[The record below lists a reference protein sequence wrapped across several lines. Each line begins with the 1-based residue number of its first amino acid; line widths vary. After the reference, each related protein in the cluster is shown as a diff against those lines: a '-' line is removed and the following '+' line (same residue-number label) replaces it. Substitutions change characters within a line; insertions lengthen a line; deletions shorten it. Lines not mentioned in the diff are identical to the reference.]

1 MTAIRSR
8 CSTRLRKVSRS
19 LVERSAQC
27 MSSSTSSTGVV
38 SASSASMPSTAPN
51 SCCCA
56 MPGTSPP
63 AGSALFRSGNSNP
76 STGRAASASASA
88 GVVCAALRSASAS
101 GRYGTLSPSSAHRPD
116 NTMNPRAAA
125 TVASSAT
132 SRVLPMP
139 ASPLTRATMGSSVTA
154 RSSTRVR
161 RPNSPSLP
169 TSLVAGACSMTQVSQ
184 VVTTNGA
191 ARGPRWRA
199 GAQGLPSP
207 SVQDADLA
215 SAAEELY
222 ALSPGDFTAARDE
235 RAAQARAA
243 GDRDLALAIGG
254 LRRPVV
260 SAWLVNQLAR
270 EAKDQVAELV
280 ALGESLRQAQQ
291 DLAGERVREL
301 SAQRRTLVAALVA
314 EAKRIAARDGR
325 PAGLQVEREVDAT
338 LQAALAD
345 SGAAA
350 AVQAGCLA
358 SPLSYAGLGVGDA
371 ASVAT
376 RGRRAPAAAP
386 ARDKAERKPAR
397 RAPAGGKRETP
408 AEREARRA
416 VEQAEREARQAA
428 AEAERR
434 ANKIAEAQL
443 AVSQATETL
452 ADATAALDQAEQK
465 VISARAAQE
474 SARQQVE
481 RLDQELSLAV
491 AEESRANRAVRDAQR
506 GKEAAARAA
515 DTAKRQLARAEAA
528 ARRLD

>member
-1 MTAIRSR
+1 MR
-8 CSTRLRKVSRS
+8 
-19 LVERSAQC
+19 
-27 MSSSTSSTGVV
+27 
-38 SASSASMPSTAPN
+38 
-51 SCCCA
+51 
-56 MPGTSPP
+56 
-63 AGSALFRSGNSNP
+63 
-76 STGRAASASASA
+76 
-88 GVVCAALRSASAS
+88 
-101 GRYGTLSPSSAHRPD
+101 
-116 NTMNPRAAA
+116 
-125 TVASSAT
+125 
-132 SRVLPMP
+132 
-139 ASPLTRATMGSSVTA
+139 
-154 RSSTRVR
+154 
-161 RPNSPSLP
+161 
-169 TSLVAGACSMTQVSQ
+169 
-184 VVTTNGA
+184 
-191 ARGPRWRA
+191 
-199 GAQGLPSP
+199 
-207 SVQDADLA
+207 DADLA

-235 RAAQARAA
+235 RAAEARAA
-243 GDRDLALAIGG
+243 GDRDLAQAIGG

-270 EAKDQVAELV
+270 EARDQVAELV

-301 SAQRRTLVAALVA
+301 SAQRRTLVAGLVA

-386 ARDKAERKPAR
+386 ARDKAERKPPR

-416 VEQAEREARQAA
+416 AEQAEREARRAA

-434 ANKIAEAQL
+434 ADKIADAQR
-443 AVSQATETL
+443 AVSQATENL
-452 ADATAALDQAEQK
+452 ADATAALDQAEQT

-481 RLDQELSLAV
+481 RLDKELGLAV

-506 GKEAAARAA
+506 GKEAADRAA
-515 DTAKRQLARAEAA
+515 DAAKRQLARAETA

>member
-1 MTAIRSR
+1 MR
-8 CSTRLRKVSRS
+8 
-19 LVERSAQC
+19 
-27 MSSSTSSTGVV
+27 
-38 SASSASMPSTAPN
+38 
-51 SCCCA
+51 
-56 MPGTSPP
+56 
-63 AGSALFRSGNSNP
+63 
-76 STGRAASASASA
+76 
-88 GVVCAALRSASAS
+88 
-101 GRYGTLSPSSAHRPD
+101 
-116 NTMNPRAAA
+116 
-125 TVASSAT
+125 
-132 SRVLPMP
+132 
-139 ASPLTRATMGSSVTA
+139 
-154 RSSTRVR
+154 
-161 RPNSPSLP
+161 
-169 TSLVAGACSMTQVSQ
+169 
-184 VVTTNGA
+184 
-191 ARGPRWRA
+191 
-199 GAQGLPSP
+199 
-207 SVQDADLA
+207 DADLA

-222 ALSPGDFTAARDE
+222 SLSPGDFTAARDE
-235 RAAQARAA
+235 RAAAARAA
-243 GDRDLALAIGG
+243 GDRDLAEAIGG

-270 EAKDQVAELV
+270 GARDQVAELV

-301 SAQRRTLVAALVA
+301 SAQRRTLVAGLVA
-314 EAKRIAARDGR
+314 EAKRIAARGGR

-376 RGRRAPAAAP
+376 RGRRAPAPAP

-416 VEQAEREARQAA
+416 AEQAEREARQAA

-434 ANKIAEAQL
+434 ANKIAEAQR

-452 ADATAALDQAEQK
+452 ADAIAALDQAEQK
-465 VISARAAQE
+465 VIGARAAQE

-481 RLDQELSLAV
+481 RLDKELSLAV

-506 GKEAAARAA
+506 GKEAADRAA
-515 DTAKRQLARAEAA
+515 DAAKRQLARAETA

>member
-1 MTAIRSR
+1 MR
-8 CSTRLRKVSRS
+8 
-19 LVERSAQC
+19 
-27 MSSSTSSTGVV
+27 
-38 SASSASMPSTAPN
+38 
-51 SCCCA
+51 
-56 MPGTSPP
+56 
-63 AGSALFRSGNSNP
+63 
-76 STGRAASASASA
+76 
-88 GVVCAALRSASAS
+88 
-101 GRYGTLSPSSAHRPD
+101 
-116 NTMNPRAAA
+116 
-125 TVASSAT
+125 
-132 SRVLPMP
+132 
-139 ASPLTRATMGSSVTA
+139 
-154 RSSTRVR
+154 
-161 RPNSPSLP
+161 
-169 TSLVAGACSMTQVSQ
+169 
-184 VVTTNGA
+184 
-191 ARGPRWRA
+191 
-199 GAQGLPSP
+199 
-207 SVQDADLA
+207 DADLA

-235 RAAQARAA
+235 RAAEARAA
-243 GDRDLALAIGG
+243 GDRDLARAIGG

-270 EAKDQVAELV
+270 EARDQVAELV

-301 SAQRRTLVAALVA
+301 SAQRRMLVAGLVA
-314 EAKRIAARDGR
+314 EARRIAARDGR

-434 ANKIAEAQL
+434 ANKIAEAQR

-481 RLDQELSLAV
+481 RLDKELSLAV

-506 GKEAAARAA
+506 GKEAADRAA
-515 DTAKRQLARAEAA
+515 DAAKRQLARAETA

>member
-27 MSSSTSSTGVV
+27 MSSSTSSTGVF

-51 SCCCA
+51 SCCWA
-56 MPGTSPP
+56 MLAISPP
-63 AGSALFRSGNSNP
+63 ASSALSRSGRSIP
-76 STGRAASASASA
+76 STGRAAIA
-88 GVVCAALRSASAS
+88 GDVCAALRSASAS

-116 NTMNPRAAA
+116 KTMNPRAAA

-139 ASPLTRATMGSSVTA
+139 ASPLTRATMGSSATA

-161 RPNSPSLP
+161 RPNSAALP
-169 TSLVAGACSMTQVSQ
+169 TSLLAGACNMLQVSQ
-184 VVTTNGA
+184 VVTTDGA
-191 ARGPRWRA
+191 APEPSPPAHWRA
-199 GAQGLPSP
+199 VAQGLPSP

-215 SAAEELY
+215 SAAGELY

-243 GDRDLALAIGG
+243 GDRDLAQAIGE

-270 EAKDQVAELV
+270 EAGDQVAELV

-291 DLAGERVREL
+291 DLAGEQVREL
-301 SAQRRTLVAALVA
+301 SAQRRTVVAALVA

-325 PAGLQVEREVDAT
+325 PMGLQVEREVDAT
-338 LQAALAD
+338 LQPALAD

-350 AVQAGCLA
+350 AVQAGCLD

-376 RGRRAPAAAP
+376 RGRRAPAP
-386 ARDKAERKPAR
+386 RDKA
-397 RAPAGGKRETP
+397 P
-408 AEREARRA
+408 AERRP
-416 VEQAEREARQAA
+416 
-428 AEAERR
+428 
-434 ANKIAEAQL
+434 
-443 AVSQATETL
+443 
-452 ADATAALDQAEQK
+452 
-465 VISARAAQE
+465 
-474 SARQQVE
+474 
-481 RLDQELSLAV
+481 
-491 AEESRANRAVRDAQR
+491 
-506 GKEAAARAA
+506 
-515 DTAKRQLARAEAA
+515 ARAE
-528 ARRLD
+528 

>member
-1 MTAIRSR
+1 
-8 CSTRLRKVSRS
+8 
-19 LVERSAQC
+19 
-27 MSSSTSSTGVV
+27 
-38 SASSASMPSTAPN
+38 
-51 SCCCA
+51 
-56 MPGTSPP
+56 
-63 AGSALFRSGNSNP
+63 
-76 STGRAASASASA
+76 
-88 GVVCAALRSASAS
+88 
-101 GRYGTLSPSSAHRPD
+101 
-116 NTMNPRAAA
+116 
-125 TVASSAT
+125 
-132 SRVLPMP
+132 
-139 ASPLTRATMGSSVTA
+139 
-154 RSSTRVR
+154 VR
-161 RPNSPSLP
+161 
-169 TSLVAGACSMTQVSQ
+169 
-184 VVTTNGA
+184 
-191 ARGPRWRA
+191 
-199 GAQGLPSP
+199 
-207 SVQDADLA
+207 DADLT
-215 SAAEELY
+215 SAAEDLY
-222 ALSPGDFTAARDE
+222 ALAPGDFTAARDE
-235 RAAQARAA
+235 RAAAARAA
-243 GDRDLALAIGG
+243 GDRDLAQAIGG

-270 EAKDQVAELV
+270 EARDQVAELV

-301 SAQRRTLVAALVA
+301 SAQRRTLVAGLVA

-397 RAPAGGKRETP
+397 RAQAGAKRPRETP
-408 AEREARRA
+408 AEREARRVA
-416 VEQAEREARQAA
+416 EQADREARQAA

-434 ANKIAEAQL
+434 ANKIAEAQR

-452 ADATAALDQAEQK
+452 ADATAALDQAEQR
-465 VISARAAQE
+465 VTSARAAQE

-515 DTAKRQLARAEAA
+515 DAAERQLARADTA
-528 ARRLD
+528 ARRLG

>member
-1 MTAIRSR
+1 MR
-8 CSTRLRKVSRS
+8 
-19 LVERSAQC
+19 
-27 MSSSTSSTGVV
+27 
-38 SASSASMPSTAPN
+38 
-51 SCCCA
+51 
-56 MPGTSPP
+56 
-63 AGSALFRSGNSNP
+63 
-76 STGRAASASASA
+76 
-88 GVVCAALRSASAS
+88 
-101 GRYGTLSPSSAHRPD
+101 
-116 NTMNPRAAA
+116 
-125 TVASSAT
+125 
-132 SRVLPMP
+132 
-139 ASPLTRATMGSSVTA
+139 
-154 RSSTRVR
+154 
-161 RPNSPSLP
+161 
-169 TSLVAGACSMTQVSQ
+169 
-184 VVTTNGA
+184 
-191 ARGPRWRA
+191 
-199 GAQGLPSP
+199 
-207 SVQDADLA
+207 DADLA

-235 RAAQARAA
+235 RAAEARAA
-243 GDRDLALAIGG
+243 GDRDLAQAIGG

-270 EAKDQVAELV
+270 EARDQVAELV

-301 SAQRRTLVAALVA
+301 SAQRRTLVAGLVA

-416 VEQAEREARQAA
+416 AEQAEREARQAA

-434 ANKIAEAQL
+434 ANKIAETQR

-465 VISARAAQE
+465 VISARTAQE
-474 SARQQVE
+474 SARQRVE
-481 RLDQELSLAV
+481 RLDKELSLAV

-506 GKEAAARAA
+506 GKEAADRAA
-515 DTAKRQLARAEAA
+515 DAAKRQLARAETA

>member
-1 MTAIRSR
+1 M
-8 CSTRLRKVSRS
+8 V
-19 LVERSAQC
+19 
-27 MSSSTSSTGVV
+27 
-38 SASSASMPSTAPN
+38 
-51 SCCCA
+51 
-56 MPGTSPP
+56 PP
-63 AGSALFRSGNSNP
+63 
-76 STGRAASASASA
+76 
-88 GVVCAALRSASAS
+88 
-101 GRYGTLSPSSAHRPD
+101 
-116 NTMNPRAAA
+116 
-125 TVASSAT
+125 
-132 SRVLPMP
+132 
-139 ASPLTRATMGSSVTA
+139 
-154 RSSTRVR
+154 VR
-161 RPNSPSLP
+161 
-169 TSLVAGACSMTQVSQ
+169 
-184 VVTTNGA
+184 
-191 ARGPRWRA
+191 RWRA

-215 SAAEELY
+215 SAAEALY

-243 GDRDLALAIGG
+243 GDRDLAQAIGG

-345 SGAAA
+345 ADAAA

-376 RGRRAPAAAP
+376 RGRRAPTAAP
-386 ARDKAERKPAR
+386 AKEKAERKPAR
-397 RAPAGGKRETP
+397 RERAGARRPQETP

-416 VEQAEREARQAA
+416 AEDAERQARQAA
-428 AEAERR
+428 AEEERR
-434 ANKIAEAQL
+434 ANKIAEAQR
-443 AVSQATETL
+443 AVGQATETL
-452 ADATAALDQAEQK
+452 ADATDALDQAEQR
-465 VISARAAQE
+465 VTSARAAQE

-506 GKEAAARAA
+506 GKEAAARVA
-515 DTAKRQLARAEAA
+515 DAAKRQLDRAEAT
-528 ARRLD
+528 ARRLG

>member
-1 MTAIRSR
+1 MTATRSR

-27 MSSSTSSTGVV
+27 MSSSTSRTGVL

-51 SCCCA
+51 SCCRA
-56 MPGTSPP
+56 MPVTSPP
-63 AGSALFRSGNSNP
+63 ASSALSRSGRSIP
-76 STGRAASASASA
+76 STGRAAIASASA
-88 GVVCAALRSASAS
+88 GDVCAALRSASAS

-116 NTMNPRAAA
+116 KTMNPRAAA
-125 TVASSAT
+125 TLASSAT

-139 ASPLTRATMGSSVTA
+139 ASPLTRATMGSSAAA

-161 RPNSPSLP
+161 RPNSAALP
-169 TSLVAGACSMTQVSQ
+169 TSLLAGACSMFQVSQ
-184 VVTTNGA
+184 VVTTDFPRCSQDCA
-191 ARGPRWRA
+191 RWRA
-199 GAQGLPSP
+199 EAQRLPSP
-207 SVQDADLA
+207 SVRDADLA

-235 RAAQARAA
+235 RAARARAD
-243 GDRDLALAIGG
+243 GDRDLAQAIGG

-270 EAKDQVAELV
+270 KARDQVAELV

-345 SGAAA
+345 GGAAA

-376 RGRRAPAAAP
+376 RGLRPAP
-386 ARDKAERKPAR
+386 ARDKPERKPAR
-397 RAPAGGKRETP
+397 PRAGTKRPRETP
-408 AEREARRA
+408 AEREAR
-416 VEQAEREARQAA
+416 
-428 AEAERR
+428 
-434 ANKIAEAQL
+434 
-443 AVSQATETL
+443 QATE
-452 ADATAALDQAEQK
+452 Q
-465 VISARAAQE
+465 
-474 SARQQVE
+474 
-481 RLDQELSLAV
+481 
-491 AEESRANRAVRDAQR
+491 
-506 GKEAAARAA
+506 
-515 DTAKRQLARAEAA
+515 
-528 ARRLD
+528 

>member
-1 MTAIRSR
+1 MR
-8 CSTRLRKVSRS
+8 
-19 LVERSAQC
+19 
-27 MSSSTSSTGVV
+27 
-38 SASSASMPSTAPN
+38 
-51 SCCCA
+51 
-56 MPGTSPP
+56 
-63 AGSALFRSGNSNP
+63 
-76 STGRAASASASA
+76 
-88 GVVCAALRSASAS
+88 
-101 GRYGTLSPSSAHRPD
+101 
-116 NTMNPRAAA
+116 
-125 TVASSAT
+125 
-132 SRVLPMP
+132 
-139 ASPLTRATMGSSVTA
+139 
-154 RSSTRVR
+154 
-161 RPNSPSLP
+161 
-169 TSLVAGACSMTQVSQ
+169 
-184 VVTTNGA
+184 
-191 ARGPRWRA
+191 
-199 GAQGLPSP
+199 
-207 SVQDADLA
+207 DADLT
-215 SAAEELY
+215 SAAEDLY
-222 ALSPGDFTAARDE
+222 ALAPGDFTAARDE
-235 RAAQARAA
+235 RAAAARAA
-243 GDRDLALAIGG
+243 GDRDLAQAIGG

-270 EAKDQVAELV
+270 EARDQVAELV

-301 SAQRRTLVAALVA
+301 SAQRRTLVAGLVA

-376 RGRRAPAAAP
+376 RGRRAPAAP

-416 VEQAEREARQAA
+416 AEQAEREARQAA

-434 ANKIAEAQL
+434 ANKIAEAQR

-452 ADATAALDQAEQK
+452 ADATAALDQAEQR
-465 VISARAAQE
+465 VTSARAAQE

-515 DTAKRQLARAEAA
+515 DAAERQLARADTA
-528 ARRLD
+528 ARRLG

>member
-1 MTAIRSR
+1 VKDT
-8 CSTRLRKVSRS
+8 
-19 LVERSAQC
+19 
-27 MSSSTSSTGVV
+27 
-38 SASSASMPSTAPN
+38 
-51 SCCCA
+51 
-56 MPGTSPP
+56 
-63 AGSALFRSGNSNP
+63 
-76 STGRAASASASA
+76 
-88 GVVCAALRSASAS
+88 
-101 GRYGTLSPSSAHRPD
+101 
-116 NTMNPRAAA
+116 
-125 TVASSAT
+125 
-132 SRVLPMP
+132 
-139 ASPLTRATMGSSVTA
+139 
-154 RSSTRVR
+154 
-161 RPNSPSLP
+161 
-169 TSLVAGACSMTQVSQ
+169 
-184 VVTTNGA
+184 
-191 ARGPRWRA
+191 
-199 GAQGLPSP
+199 
-207 SVQDADLA
+207 DLA

-235 RAAQARAA
+235 RAAQARAD
-243 GDRDLALAIGG
+243 GDRDLAQAIGG

-280 ALGESLRQAQQ
+280 ALGGSLRQAQQ

-301 SAQRRTLVAALVA
+301 SAQRRTLVATLVA

-386 ARDKAERKPAR
+386 TRDRTERKPPR
-397 RAPAGGKRETP
+397 REQTGAKRPRETP

-416 VEQAEREARQAA
+416 AEQAEREARQAA
-428 AEAERR
+428 AEEERR
-434 ANKIAEAQL
+434 ANKIAEAQRAL
-443 AVSQATETL
+443 GQATETL
-452 ADATAALDQAEQK
+452 ADATAALDQAERH
-465 VISARAAQE
+465 VASARATQE

-481 RLDQELSLAV
+481 RLDKELSLAV

-506 GKEAAARAA
+506 GKEAALRAA
-515 DTAKRQLARAEAA
+515 DAAKRQLARAEAA
-528 ARRLD
+528 ARRLG

>member
-19 LVERSAQC
+19 RVERSAQC
-27 MSSSTSSTGVV
+27 MSSSTSRTGVF

-51 SCCCA
+51 SCCWA
-56 MPGTSPP
+56 MPAASPP
-63 AGSALFRSGNSNP
+63 AGTALYRSGSSCP
-76 STGRAASASASA
+76 STGRAAIASASA
-88 GVVCAALRSASAS
+88 GAVCAALRNASAS

-154 RSSTRVR
+154 RSRTRVR
-161 RPNSPSLP
+161 RPNSAALP
-169 TSLVAGACSMTQVSQ
+169 TSLLAGACNMLQVSQ
-184 VVTTNGA
+184 VVTTDGA
-191 ARGPRWRA
+191 APEPSPPAHWRA
-199 GAQGLPSP
+199 VAQGLPSP

-215 SAAEELY
+215 SAAGELY

-270 EAKDQVAELV
+270 EARNQIAELV

-291 DLAGERVREL
+291 DLAGEQVREL
-301 SAQRRTLVAALVA
+301 SVRRRTLVAGLLA

-325 PAGLQVEREVDAT
+325 PAGLQVEREVEAT

-345 SGAAA
+345 PSAAA
-350 AVQAGCLA
+350 AVAAGCLA
-358 SPLSYAGLGVGDA
+358 SPLSYSGLGVGDA
-371 ASVAT
+371 TSVAT
-376 RGRRAPAAAP
+376 RGRRAPTAAP
-386 ARDKAERKPAR
+386 AKEKAERKPAR
-397 RAPAGGKRETP
+397 RERAGARRPQETP

-416 VEQAEREARQAA
+416 AEDAERQARQAA
-428 AEAERR
+428 AEEERR
-434 ANKIAEAQL
+434 ANKIAEAQ
-443 AVSQATETL
+443 
-452 ADATAALDQAEQK
+452 
-465 VISARAAQE
+465 
-474 SARQQVE
+474 
-481 RLDQELSLAV
+481 
-491 AEESRANRAVRDAQR
+491 RAVGQA
-506 GKEAAARAA
+506 
-515 DTAKRQLARAEAA
+515 
-528 ARRLD
+528 

>member
-1 MTAIRSR
+1 
-8 CSTRLRKVSRS
+8 
-19 LVERSAQC
+19 
-27 MSSSTSSTGVV
+27 
-38 SASSASMPSTAPN
+38 
-51 SCCCA
+51 
-56 MPGTSPP
+56 
-63 AGSALFRSGNSNP
+63 
-76 STGRAASASASA
+76 
-88 GVVCAALRSASAS
+88 
-101 GRYGTLSPSSAHRPD
+101 
-116 NTMNPRAAA
+116 
-125 TVASSAT
+125 
-132 SRVLPMP
+132 
-139 ASPLTRATMGSSVTA
+139 
-154 RSSTRVR
+154 VR
-161 RPNSPSLP
+161 
-169 TSLVAGACSMTQVSQ
+169 
-184 VVTTNGA
+184 
-191 ARGPRWRA
+191 
-199 GAQGLPSP
+199 
-207 SVQDADLA
+207 DADLA

-235 RAAQARAA
+235 RAAEARAA
-243 GDRDLALAIGG
+243 GDRDLAQAIGG

-270 EAKDQVAELV
+270 EARDRVAELV

-291 DLAGERVREL
+291 DLAGERVRVL
-301 SAQRRTLVAALVA
+301 SAQRRTLVAGLVA

-386 ARDKAERKPAR
+386 ARDKAARKPAR
-397 RAPAGGKRETP
+397 RAPTGGKRETP

-416 VEQAEREARQAA
+416 AEQAEREARQAA

-434 ANKIAEAQL
+434 ANKIAEAQR

-452 ADATAALDQAEQK
+452 ADVTAALDQAEQK
-465 VISARAAQE
+465 VVSARAAQE

-481 RLDQELSLAV
+481 RLDKELSLAV

-506 GKEAAARAA
+506 GKEAADRAA
-515 DTAKRQLARAEAA
+515 DAAKRKLARAETA